1 MFKSSDVIH
10 HLPFLRRYARA
21 LTGTQARGDAYVH
34 ATLEALLQSPA
45 VARGLSPRVALYR
58 VFHLL
63 WTGTHKPSGP
73 AVGKKASRTHLA
85 ARLGN
90 LSLTRRE
97 ALLLT
102 VMEGFDVHDVATIL
116 DLDEN
121 DVGRLVDD
129 GVGDLVA
136 PVPASILIIEDES
149 LISMDLAQIVEQ
161 MGHTVSAIATT
172 HRQAFD
178 AYRETRPD
186 LILADVQLADGSSG
200 VEAVEAILS
209 EVSVPV
215 VFITAHAE
223 RLLTGDR
230 KEPVFLVTKP
240 FATRTVK
247 AAIGQALLMAEE
259 MREDE
264 AYARPT
270 TSGST
275 HAPRP

>member
-1 MFKSSDVIH
+1 
-10 HLPFLRRYARA
+10 
-21 LTGTQARGDAYVH
+21 LTGSQARGDAYVH

-45 VARGLSPRVALYR
+45 AARGLAPRVALYR

-73 AVGKKASRTHLA
+73 AIGKKANRTHLA

-102 VMEGFDVHDVATIL
+102 VMESFDVRDVAAIL
-116 DLDEN
+116 DLDEGE
-121 DVGRLVDD
+121 VGRLVDD

-136 PVPASILIIEDES
+136 PVPASILIIEDEP
-149 LISMDLAQIVEQ
+149 LISMDLAQIVED
-161 MGHTVSAIATT
+161 MGHSVSAIATT
-172 HRQAFD
+172 RAQALD
-178 AYRETRPD
+178 AYREASPD

-200 VEAVEAILS
+200 VDAVEAILS

-240 FATRTVK
+240 FVTRTVK

-259 MREDE
+259 MRDDE
-264 AYARPT
+264 TYTRSAAAGT
-270 TSGST
+270 T